1 MLVWSIVERRVFCA
15 AYSYE
20 DAYDCGHFSERISI
34 LAYSIED
41 TRNSVSYKQAR
52 GRRFSERH
60 RRRTDE
66 FERHTIE
73 IVSLAMIEQ
82 YRKPC

>member
-1 MLVWSIVERRVFCA
+1 MCLFGRLLKVFCA

-20 DAYDCGHFSERISI
+20 DAYDCSHFSERISI
-34 LAYSIED
+34 IAYSIED
-41 TRNSVSYKQAR
+41 TRDSVSDRQAR

-66 FERHTIE
+66 FERRTIG
-73 IVSLAMIEQ
+73 IVSLAMIQQ
-82 YRKPC
+82 YRKPS